1 MVLNFSGNCKH
12 IPELLK
18 NKKILVLAE
27 LNNINEIENDKK
39 QLNLKTWITR
49 SKMFRLKKMSKVK
62 H

>member
-1 MVLNFSGNCKH
+1 MALNFSGNSKH

-39 QLNLKTWITR
+39 QSNSKNLNNKE
-49 SKMFRLKKMSKVK
+49 
-62 H
+62 

>member
-1 MVLNFSGNCKH
+1 MALNFSGNSKH

-39 QLNLKTWITR
+39 QLNLKT
-49 SKMFRLKKMSKVK
+49 
-62 H
+62 